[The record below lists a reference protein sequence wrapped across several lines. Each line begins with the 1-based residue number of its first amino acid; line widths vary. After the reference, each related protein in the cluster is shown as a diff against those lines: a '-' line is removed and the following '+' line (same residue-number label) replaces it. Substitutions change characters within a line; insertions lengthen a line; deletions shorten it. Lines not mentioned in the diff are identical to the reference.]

1 MSKFIFSAVA
11 ALSLVAFA
19 SVSADA
25 GGCGSGYKK
34 NYGHNYGHNYN
45 YRRPVYH
52 KTYTKPIVHERVVE
66 KPVIREVVVE
76 KPIIKEVIVEKPVI
90 KEVIVEKPVVK
101 EVVVAKPV
109 VHETIV
115 EKPAPPLPS
124 LGFFGVICPE
134 GMLVKEVRPN
144 TEACRL
150 GLQPGDVIKSFDD
163 MRILCEDDWVISL
176 QRAGDVACLKVIPC
190 GEHALVEMHAQLATG
205 FAY

>member
-52 KTYTKPIVHERVVE
+52 KTYAKPIVHERVVE
-66 KPVIREVVVE
+66 KPVIREIVVE

-90 KEVIVEKPVVK
+90 KEVVVEKPVIQ
-101 EVVVAKPV
+101 EVV
-109 VHETIV
+109 V

-190 GEHALVEMHAQLATG
+190 GEHALVEMHAQLAAG

>member
-52 KTYTKPIVHERVVE
+52 KTYAKPIVHERVVE

-90 KEVIVEKPVVK
+90 KEVVVEKPVIQ
-101 EVVVAKPV
+101 EVV
-109 VHETIV
+109 V

-190 GEHALVEMHAQLATG
+190 GEHALVEIHAQLAAG

>member
-52 KTYTKPIVHERVVE
+52 KTYAKPIVHERVVE

-90 KEVIVEKPVVK
+90 KEVVVEKPVIQ
-101 EVVVAKPV
+101 EVV
-109 VHETIV
+109 V

-190 GEHALVEMHAQLATG
+190 GEHALVEMHAQLAAG

>member
-34 NYGHNYGHNYN
+34 NYGHNYN

-52 KTYTKPIVHERVVE
+52 KTYAKPIVHERVVE

-90 KEVIVEKPVVK
+90 KEVVVEKPVIQ
-101 EVVVAKPV
+101 EVV
-109 VHETIV
+109 V

-190 GEHALVEMHAQLATG
+190 GEHALVEMHAQLAAG

>member
-52 KTYTKPIVHERVVE
+52 KTYAKPIVHERVVE

-76 KPIIKEVIVEKPVI
+76 NPIIKEVIVEKPVI
-90 KEVIVEKPVVK
+90 KEVVVEKPVIQ
-101 EVVVAKPV
+101 EVV
-109 VHETIV
+109 V

-190 GEHALVEMHAQLATG
+190 GEHALVEMHAQLAAG